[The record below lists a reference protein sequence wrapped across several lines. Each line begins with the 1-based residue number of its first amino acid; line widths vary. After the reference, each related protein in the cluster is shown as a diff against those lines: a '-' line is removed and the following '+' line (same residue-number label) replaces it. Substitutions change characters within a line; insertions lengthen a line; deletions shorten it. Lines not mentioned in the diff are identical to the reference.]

1 MQNKPIIIPATP
13 TIFYLLPALGAW
25 LNFYKRSYMAVE
37 ELVRDELKNCM
48 IVQSF
53 HDLAPS

>member
-1 MQNKPIIIPATP
+1 MQSKPIIIPATP

-25 LNFYKRSYMAVE
+25 YKHSCMAGE
-37 ELVRDELKNCM
+37 ELVREEVKNCM

-53 HDLAPS
+53 HDLATS

>member
-1 MQNKPIIIPATP
+1 MQSKPVIIPATP

-25 LNFYKRSYMAVE
+25 LNFYKRSYMAGE